1 MNKQKEKKKKI
12 NKNDQELIDILEKKR
27 NYKKDFLIIG
37 TIVFVILI
45 IIGLF
50 YLNRLSKEKVVRDE
64 LNKINETEEVND
76 EIKASG
82 ELKEVERAIKNYYKD
97 YFSYKDIVDQT
108 RSDALANLLTPSY
121 LNENRKKLK
130 NVKKDFQEKNKEFI
144 ENIDKM
150 IEMFDEKKILSYL
163 DKNKVSNHNYNLYKE
178 LMILPED
185 KKTLENIKEF
195 KENNQE
201 KQDYLYELIDILAS
215 SNSSWY
221 VKDDK
226 LYIDKES
233 TLKKYNELR
242 VRIYNLDKSKE
253 V

>member
-1 MNKQKEKKKKI
+1 MKKQNEKKKKI
-12 NKNDQELIDILEKKR
+12 VKKDQELIEVIEKKR

-37 TIVFVILI
+37 TIIFVILI
-45 IIGLF
+45 ILGLF

-64 LNKINETEEVND
+64 LNEINETETVSD

-82 ELKEVERAIKNYYKD
+82 ELKEVEKAIKNYYID
-97 YFSYKDIVDQT
+97 YFTYKDIVDQT

-163 DKNKVSNHNYNLYKE
+163 DKNKVSNHNYKFYKE

-201 KQDYLYELIDILAS
+201 KQEFLYELIDVLAS

>member
-1 MNKQKEKKKKI
+1 MKKQNEKKKKI
-12 NKNDQELIDILEKKR
+12 VKKDQELIEVIEKKR

-37 TIVFVILI
+37 TIIFVILI
-45 IIGLF
+45 ILGLF

-64 LNKINETEEVND
+64 LNEINETETVSD

-82 ELKEVERAIKNYYKD
+82 ELKEVEKAIKNYYID
-97 YFSYKDIVDQT
+97 YFTYKDIVDQT

-121 LNENRKKLK
+121 LNDNRKKLK
-130 NVKKDFQEKNKEFI
+130 KVKKEFEEKNKEFI

-150 IEMFDEKKILSYL
+150 IEMFDEKKILSYI
-163 DKNKVSNHNYNLYKE
+163 DKKKVSSHNYKLYKE
-178 LMILPED
+178 LMILPDD
-185 KKTLENIKEF
+185 KKTLESIKEF

-201 KQDYLYELIDILAS
+201 KQGFLYELIDVLSS

-226 LYIDKES
+226 LYIDTDA

>member
-12 NKNDQELIDILEKKR
+12 NKNDQELIDIIEKKR

-50 YLNRLSKEKVVRDE
+50 YINRLSKEKVVRDE

-97 YFSYKDIVDQT
+97 YFAYKDIVDQT

-201 KQDYLYELIDILAS
+201 KQDYLYELIDILSS

-226 LYIDKES
+226 LYIDTDA